1 MKKDGIL
8 LFLHLKKIN
17 GSAWIMNEEQ
27 KKIPWKDWDNI
38 SYKLQRSIKKEQFA
52 SIIKNY

>member
-1 MKKDGIL
+1 
-8 LFLHLKKIN
+8 
-17 GSAWIMNEEQ
+17 MNEEQ